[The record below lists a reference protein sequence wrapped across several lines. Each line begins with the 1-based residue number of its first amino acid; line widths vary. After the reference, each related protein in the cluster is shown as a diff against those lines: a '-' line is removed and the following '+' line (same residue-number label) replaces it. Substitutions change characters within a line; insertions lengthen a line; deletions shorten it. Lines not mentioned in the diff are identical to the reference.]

1 MGLKVF
7 GKWRVAGWRPL
18 RALTLVG
25 ALLLGWPASPSAHEI
40 PARVAILAYIKPEGN
55 RLRLVVRV
63 PLESMRDVE
72 FPLTK
77 DGNLDLS
84 KVGGFLPD
92 AARLWIADY
101 VEFYENDVRLTGA
114 TGVTTM
120 ISLPSD
126 RSFEDYAGAL
136 RHVAGSPLPVE
147 TQLRWQQ
154 AMLDIVLEYPIQS
167 ELSQFS
173 VKPAL
178 AHLGVRTTTV
188 LRFLPPN
195 SPERVFQYAGN
206 PGLVT
211 LDPRWTQ
218 AAARFVSLGF
228 FHILDGLDHLLFVLC
243 LVIPI
248 RRWRSLLAIITSFT
262 IAHSITL
269 FASALGLA
277 PYALWFPPLVETM
290 IAISIVFMALEN
302 ILRKKE
308 QLERRWMMAFGFGL
322 VHGFGFSFALKESL
336 QFAGSHLIT
345 SLAAFNVGVEFGQ
358 LAVLAV
364 ALPLLAV
371 ILRYSLS
378 ERVGIVVLSAL
389 VAHSGW
395 HWMTE
400 RAAVLAEYRVGW
412 PTIDGTFWLGVMRGA
427 MLLLIAGGVGWLIS
441 GVMGRLANP
450 GAATKFPVTPD
461 S

>member
-1 MGLKVF
+1 VPI
-7 GKWRVAGWRPL
+7 V
-18 RALTLVG
+18 
-25 ALLLGWPASPSAHEI
+25 PAAHEI
-40 PARVAILAYIKPEGN
+40 PARVAILAFIKPEGN

-63 PLESMRDVE
+63 PLESMRDTE
-72 FPLTK
+72 FPLRP
-77 DGNLDLS
+77 DGNLDLI
-84 KVGGFLPD
+84 KVQGLLPD

-101 VEFYENDVRLTGA
+101 VEVFENAQKLTGGA
-114 TGVTTM
+114 ELATM

-126 RSFEDYAGAL
+126 RSFEDYAVALHHVTGA
-136 RHVAGSPLPVE
+136 PLPTE
-147 TQLRWQQ
+147 TLLRWQQ
-154 AMLDIVLEYPIQS
+154 AMFDIVLEYPIQS
-167 ELSQFS
+167 ELSKFS
-173 VKPAL
+173 IKPSL

-206 PGLVT
+206 PGLVA
-211 LDPRWTQ
+211 LDPGWTQ
-218 AAARFVSLGF
+218 AAGRFVSLGF

-248 RRWRSLLAIITSFT
+248 RRWKSLLAIITSFT

-277 PYALWFPPLVETM
+277 PHGLWFPPLLETLF
-290 IAISIVFMALEN
+290 AISIVFMALEN
-302 ILRKKE
+302 ILRKSE
-308 QLERRWMMAFGFGL
+308 QLEKRWMMAFGFGL

-336 QFAGSHLIT
+336 QFAGSHLVT

-358 LAVLAV
+358 VAVLAV
-364 ALPLLAV
+364 ALPVLALV
-371 ILRYSLS
+371 LKYSLT

-400 RAAVLAEYRVGW
+400 RAASLSEYRIGW
-412 PTIDGTFWLGVMRGA
+412 PTLDATFWLELMRGA
-427 MLLLIAGGVGWLIS
+427 LLLLIAGTVGWLIS

-450 GAATKFPVTPD
+450 GPATKFPVTPD
-461 S
+461 P

>member
-1 MGLKVF
+1 MG
-7 GKWRVAGWRPL
+7 RAAGVTRPA
-18 RALTLVG
+18 RALLFLG
-25 ALLLGWPASPSAHEI
+25 ALLLGVPSVPAAHEI
-40 PARVAILAYIKPEGN
+40 PARVAILAFIKPEGN

-72 FPLTK
+72 FPLNK
-77 DGNLDLS
+77 DGNLDLA
-84 KVGGFLPD
+84 KVGAVLPD

-101 VEFYENDVRLTGA
+101 VEFY
-114 TGVTTM
+114 
-120 ISLPSD
+120 D
-126 RSFEDYAGAL
+126 RSFEDYAVAV
-136 RHVAGSPLPVE
+136 RHVMSAPLPPE

-154 AMLDIVLEYPIQS
+154 AMLDIVLEYPIKS

-195 SPERVFQYAGN
+195 SPERVFQYSGN

-277 PYALWFPPLVETM
+277 PNALWFPPLVETL
-290 IAISIVFMALEN
+290 IAISIVYMALEN
-302 ILRKKE
+302 ILRKPE
-308 QLERRWMMAFGFGL
+308 QLEKRWMMAFGFGL

-336 QFAGSHLIT
+336 QFAGTHLVT

-364 ALPLLAV
+364 ALPVLALV
-371 ILRYSLS
+371 LRHATN
-378 ERVGIVVLSAL
+378 ERVGVVVLSAL

-400 RAAVLAEYRVGW
+400 RGAALGEYRIGW
-412 PTIDGTFWLGVMRGA
+412 PTIDTTFWLGLMRGV
-427 MLLLIAGGVGWLIS
+427 MLLLIAGAVGWLIS
-441 GVMGRLANP
+441 GAMGRLANP
-450 GAATKFPVTPD
+450 GPPTKFPVSPEP
-461 S
+461 